1 MADLNRIKTVLAER
15 GIMAHPHTLPTGF
28 VGCAEKRVESH
39 ICICFMAYKVYKEL
53 ERIIRIAGIDLSVD
67 AVLKIAKTIA
77 TIRINMPNN
86 NSSIQ
91 QTLLLTPAH
100 HRIKALF
107 DIKSILNGIATH

>member
-15 GIMAHPHTLPTGF
+15 GIMAHPHTLPAGF

-39 ICICFMAYKVYKEL
+39 ICICFMAYKVYKEP

-77 TIRINMPNN
+77 TIRITC
-86 NSSIQ
+86 
-91 QTLLLTPAH
+91 QTTILPYSKHSYSHQPIIELKPYLTS
-100 HRIKALF
+100 RV
-107 DIKSILNGIATH
+107 S